1 MPDTIAANTKDRPLV
16 SIVTPS
22 YQAMPYI
29 IETIES
35 VRAQDYPAIEHIIFD
50 GGSTDGTLNVLER
63 YPELV
68 WFSESDRGQSDAL
81 NKGFRRASGEIIGWL
96 NADDTYQ
103 PGAIAAAVKFLVE
116 NPDVDLVYSDLRI
129 IDETDELIGLTKSQP
144 FQLEKLLFRNFIK
157 QTTVFMRKRVLDL
170 LGGVDEDL
178 HYVMD
183 REFWL
188 RAGLAGFKMYYLE
201 NQTLANFRLIP
212 GTKSYENVPQF
223 RAEWVQVL
231 EKAFKLP
238 ALQYLPLSVKEE
250 ILRKTKAQ
258 YQWAFASL
266 AMEKKDRK
274 GFLFHFV
281 QAVRK
286 DPGLLTN
293 RGTWL
298 FIMKGMLG
306 LKVDRLRKFRKVS
319 LDHLEL

>member
-1 MPDTIAANTKDRPLV
+1 MSDAIAANPKDRPLV
-16 SIVTPS
+16 SVVTPS

-29 IETIES
+29 IRAIES
-35 VRAQDYPAIEHIIFD
+35 VRVQDYLFMEHIIFD
-50 GGSTDGTLNVLER
+50 GGSTDGTLEVLQG

-68 WFSESDRGQSDAL
+68 WVSEPDRGQSDAL
-81 NKGFRRASGEIIGWL
+81 NKGFRRAGGEIIGWL

-144 FQLEKLLFRNFIK
+144 FQLEKLLLRNFIK
-157 QTTVFMRKRVLDL
+157 QTTVFMRRRVLDL

-188 RAGLAGFKMYYLE
+188 RAGMAGFKMHYLE

-212 GTKSYENVPQF
+212 GTKSYEHVPQF
-223 RAEWVQVL
+223 RAEWVHVL
-231 EKAFKLP
+231 EKAFVLP
-238 ALQYLPLSVKEE
+238 ALRHIPISVRED

-258 YQWAFASL
+258 YQWAFASM

-274 GFLFHFV
+274 NFIFHFV

-306 LKVDRLRKFRKVS
+306 LKADRLRKFRKVS
-319 LDHLEL
+319 LNHLEL